1 MLEHVVIVGGGQAAA
16 QAIQTLRQ
24 KNFAGRI
31 TLCGEETDLPY
42 QRPPLSKKYL
52 AGDLTR
58 DRLYI
63 RPQAF
68 YAELDVELVLGR
80 RVTALE
86 PASQRVTLQDGKVLE
101 YDGLLLATGSRV
113 RKLDTAGSTLEGIH
127 YLRTLQDVDAILAG
141 FPHAKRLVI
150 VGAGYIGLEVAAVAR
165 QRGLDVSILEL
176 SGRVMPR
183 VVCPAVSAFYH
194 DLHTAAGSEIHY
206 GVEVNAFEGH
216 RRVSAVIGS
225 DGGRYPCDIVIVG
238 IGVVP
243 ATELAEA
250 AGLDCNNG
258 IVVDECARTTQAHIV
273 AAGDCTLHPNPILGR
288 RVRLES
294 VPNAIEQA
302 KTAAMSLLGH
312 DEPYSQVPWFWSD
325 QFDVKLQIA
334 GLSEPDDTVVIRGDV
349 HDRGFAAYY
358 LQAERLVAVNAI
370 NSPKDF
376 LRGKQLIAACA
387 TLDAE
392 ALADA
397 AADLCDAVVAAP
409 QSSSRA

>member
-141 FPHAKRLVI
+141 FPHAKRLAI

-376 LRGKQLIAACA
+376 LRGKQLIAARA

-397 AADLCDAVVAAP
+397 AADLGDAVVAAP